1 MVSLRSPDAPSI
13 IQIST
18 PEAPTKDTDNNEYSE
33 NNSNIVNGT
42 ISVRKYVTC
51 HPHETSADY
60 NLRVQW
66 QRKGK

>member
-1 MVSLRSPDAPSI
+1 MVSLRSPDAPSNV
-13 IQIST
+13 QIST
-18 PEAPTKDTDNNEYSE
+18 PEAPTKDADCDE
-33 NNSNIVNGT
+33 NNSNISNTTV
-42 ISVRKYVTC
+42 SMRKYVTC